1 MKREKQSIQK
11 TEPGAG
17 LPEKPFIQAV
27 VFDLDGVLVDSEG
40 LHARAWEQVFQARGL
55 PVPEDIEGRF
65 TGVADV
71 KVAEILGVEYGIP
84 GERGRLLGEKRRAYK
99 DLVKNG
105 LHSYPGV
112 VEEIDR
118 LRKDFPGLKLGV
130 ATSSGK
136 GETLRMLK
144 ICGLEGRFGVVVT
157 ADDVRNLKP
166 APESYLLACS
176 RLGVTPKEAGAVE
189 DSPAGIEAALAAG
202 MYVIAVPTTRE
213 PDALSAA
220 PEIADA
226 PETAESPARAI
237 KKLREYLGGGI

>member
-1 MKREKQSIQK
+1 
-11 TEPGAG
+11 
-17 LPEKPFIQAV
+17 
-27 VFDLDGVLVDSEG
+27 
-40 LHARAWEQVFQARGL
+40 
-55 PVPEDIEGRF
+55 VPEDIEGRF